1 MSLVRNTLV
10 QASLTLG
17 SRVLGFARDL
27 ALNHRFGQGPLMDA
41 FTTALMF
48 PNLFR
53 RLFAEG
59 AFAAAFVPVYGK
71 ARVEAGEE
79 AAARQASEAMTFVC
93 FAVAGFS
100 IAAQIAMPLLMP
112 ILLSAY
118 AEDPAMMRIATLL
131 TQLAMP
137 YLACMTLASLLSGV
151 LNTHKKFALAAGAPI
166 LLNICT
172 LATLLA
178 FSEPRAAVIAT
189 AAAVSLAGVLQAGLL
204 WWAVARLGV
213 RLRLGLPKLTA
224 TVKTTLALAV
234 PGALS
239 GGAFQL
245 NSLVSQLLTG
255 ADEGARSVLY
265 NADRLYQLPLGLV
278 GVAIGL
284 ALVPRLTRFYAL
296 DDQSAAREAMDSGIG
311 LAMAL
316 TMPAALALLVMPFF
330 IIDATVTRGAFTS
343 ADAAR
348 TAEVLRHFAWGV
360 PAFVLV
366 KVLTPPYFA
375 RQDTKSPM
383 RFALATVGISTV
395 AGALLFLLLPR
406 LGVDGVVGLAIATSA
421 TAWINVGLLARG
433 LAQRGVYVLGA
444 AVWGRL
450 SRIGLASL
458 VMAGAIGAAAFAYQ
472 THRAEIAA
480 ITFAKE
486 GAILAAALGGMLIY
500 ALAALLLRAV
510 RPGELRS
517 ALRREAGAPGVRGD
531 SEF

>member
-1 MSLVRNTLV
+1 
-10 QASLTLG
+10 
-17 SRVLGFARDL
+17 
-27 ALNHRFGQGPLMDA
+27 
-41 FTTALMF
+41 
-48 PNLFR
+48 
-53 RLFAEG
+53 
-59 AFAAAFVPVYGK
+59 
-71 ARVEAGEE
+71 
-79 AAARQASEAMTFVC
+79 
-93 FAVAGFS
+93 
-100 IAAQIAMPLLMP
+100 
-112 ILLSAY
+112 
-118 AEDPAMMRIATLL
+118 
-131 TQLAMP
+131 
-137 YLACMTLASLLSGV
+137 
-151 LNTHKKFALAAGAPI
+151 
-166 LLNICT
+166 
-172 LATLLA
+172 
-178 FSEPRAAVIAT
+178 
-189 AAAVSLAGVLQAGLL
+189 
-204 WWAVARLGV
+204 
-213 RLRLGLPKLTA
+213 
-224 TVKTTLALAV
+224 
-234 PGALS
+234 
-239 GGAFQL
+239 
-245 NSLVSQLLTG
+245 
-255 ADEGARSVLY
+255 
-265 NADRLYQLPLGLV
+265 
-278 GVAIGL
+278 
-284 ALVPRLTRFYAL
+284 
-296 DDQSAAREAMDSGIG
+296 
-311 LAMAL
+311 
-316 TMPAALALLVMPFF
+316 
-330 IIDATVTRGAFTS
+330 VTRGAFTS